1 MKLSV
6 IHRIT
11 GGYLLILVSLLAVG
25 IAGLIRI
32 TGINQSLQQVTH
44 QATPVLDIS
53 SQLSSNLAAANL
65 AMYQHYN
72 STKIH
77 QLDTYEERFNG
88 LRDQYQQLSKK
99 LIEQLDGVENSHTEV
114 ERLNTLATT
123 SSEVFVDINK
133 SMQLYRRSFDGLNQL
148 SQLKANILETE
159 TQLNSVFAK
168 INEINLNRYNRA
180 LVTDAQLE
188 INNAVSIAKQ
198 LLQTS
203 DFDEL
208 KNLQQSFNTWLENYV
223 FLGYRLNELKERGPN
238 ISRLLNKNGDIV
250 SDLIWNIAS
259 NNGLIKVKQAYLSNK
274 TLLAN
279 NLEKNENSL
288 KNISAS
294 LEKVASFA
302 QNYSKQ
308 VTNSASE
315 SVADGRTTII
325 VICVLA
331 VLAGLAIAVLV
342 VSSIRRPLYAM
353 ISILEKISTGDL
365 TQNIDTHKTDE
376 FGQLLK
382 SALSLN
388 ISLKDMINAI
398 QKQSHF
404 ILDSV
409 TETRSITEQSR
420 NTVAEQKEQT
430 GMVATAMHEMTA
442 TIREISS
449 SSEDTFQKMVDAHDH
464 AQKSQQ
470 QITSNQEKTLQLQT
484 DMNHASSVI
493 NELDSDVRKIEER
506 IQVIESIAEQT
517 NLLAL
522 NAAIEAARAGEQGR
536 GFAVVADEVRT
547 LAGRTRTSTDEIKAN
562 IATLL
567 SGSKKAVAAIDSSQV
582 TTTESVDM
590 AQHIHQQIGEIVSM
604 VSNAK
609 DLNMMIATAAEE
621 QSRTA
626 EEINRNIVRI
636 SDLAEE
642 TEKGSVRSQQQV
654 DELHLSSNELE
665 ALVEKFQL

>member
-99 LIEQLDGVENSHTEV
+99 LIEQLDGVENSHSEV

>member
-1 MKLSV
+1 MKFSV

-11 GGYLLILVSLLAVG
+11 GGYLLILICLVSVG
-25 IAGLIRI
+25 LAGLIRI

-44 QATPVLDIS
+44 QAAPVLDIS
-53 SQLSSNLAAANL
+53 SQLSNNLAAANL

-72 STKIH
+72 SNKID
-77 QLDTYEERFNG
+77 QLDIYERRFNN
-88 LRDQYQQLSKK
+88 LRDQYQQLNKH
-99 LIEQLDGVENSHTEV
+99 LAEQLHNVDNSNAEI

-123 SSEVFVDINK
+123 SSEVFSDINK
-133 SMQLYRRSFDGLNQL
+133 SMQLYRRSFDGLTQL
-148 SQLKANILETE
+148 SQLKSNILETE
-159 TQLNSVFAK
+159 KTLNNVYSD
-168 INEINLNRYNRA
+168 INDINLNRYNRA
-180 LVTDAQLE
+180 LVTDAQLKV
-188 INNAVSIAKQ
+188 NTAVSIAKQ

-208 KNLQQSFNTWLENYV
+208 KNLQASFNRWLEDYV
-223 FLGYRLNELKERGPN
+223 TLGYRLNELKERGPN
-238 ISRLLNKNGDIV
+238 ISRLLKINGDLV
-250 SDLIWNIAS
+250 SDLVWIIA
-259 NNGLIKVKQAYLSNK
+259 NNSGLIKVKQDYLSNK
-274 TLLAN
+274 VLLAT
-279 NLEKNENSL
+279 NLENNENAL
-288 KNISAS
+288 KNISEN
-294 LEKVASFA
+294 LDKVANFA
-302 QNYSKQ
+302 RDYSKQ
-308 VTNSASE
+308 VTQNAGE
-315 SVADGRTTII
+315 SVDNGRTTII
-325 VICVLA
+325 IICVLA
-331 VLAGLAIAVLV
+331 VLAGLAIAALV

-365 TQNIDTHKTDE
+365 TQRIDTHKTDE

-388 ISLKDMINAI
+388 SSLKDMINAI

-409 TETRSITEQSR
+409 TETREISEQSR

-449 SSEDTFQKMVDAHDH
+449 SSEDTFKKMVDAHDH

-470 QITSNQEKTLQLQT
+470 QITTNQQKTLQLQN

-567 SGSKKAVAAIDSSQV
+567 SGSKKAVEAIESSQT

-590 AQHIHQQIGEIVSM
+590 AQHIHEQIGEIVNM

-621 QSRTA
+621 QSRTS

-654 DELHLSSNELE
+654 DELHQSSNELE

>member
-99 LIEQLDGVENSHTEV
+99 LIEQLDGVENSHSEV

-223 FLGYRLNELKERGPN
+223 VLGYRLNELKERGPN
-238 ISRLLNKNGDIV
+238 ISRLLNNNGDIV
-250 SDLIWNIAS
+250 SDLTWNIAS

-274 TLLAN
+274 KLLAN

-654 DELHLSSNELE
+654 DELHQSSNELE

>member
-77 QLDTYEERFNG
+77 QLDTYEERFNS

-99 LIEQLDGVENSHTEV
+99 LIEQLDGVENSHSEV

-223 FLGYRLNELKERGPN
+223 VLGYRLNELKDRGPN

-250 SDLIWNIAS
+250 SDLTWNIAS
-259 NNGLIKVKQAYLSNK
+259 NNGLIKVKQVYLSNK

-279 NLEKNENSL
+279 NLENNENSL
-288 KNISAS
+288 KKISAS

-382 SALSLN
+382 SALTLN

-464 AQKSQQ
+464 AQQSQQ

-654 DELHLSSNELE
+654 DELHQSSNELE

>member
-1 MKLSV
+1 MNLSV

-25 IAGLIRI
+25 VAGLIRI

-72 STKIH
+72 STKIQ
-77 QLDTYEERFNG
+77 QLDTYEERFNS
-88 LRDQYQQLSKK
+88 LRNQYQQLNKK
-99 LIEQLDGVENSHTEV
+99 LIEQLDGVENSYSEV
-114 ERLNTLATT
+114 ERLNTLAKT

-133 SMQLYRRSFDGLNQL
+133 SMQLYRRSFDGLEQL
-148 SQLKANILETE
+148 SQLKTKIIETE
-159 TQLNSVFAK
+159 KKLNSFFVKVNK
-168 INEINLNRYNRA
+168 INFNRYNRA
-180 LVTDAQLE
+180 LITDAQIE

-203 DFDEL
+203 NFDEL
-208 KNLQQSFNTWLENYV
+208 KILQQSFNTWIENYV
-223 FLGYRLNELKERGPN
+223 SLGYRLNELKQRGPN
-238 ISRLLNKNGDIV
+238 ISRLLNEHGGIV
-250 SDLIWNIAS
+250 SELTWNIAS
-259 NNGLIKVKQAYLSNK
+259 NNGLIKVKQSYLSNK
-274 TLLAN
+274 TLLASS
-279 NLEKNENSL
+279 LEKNENTL
-288 KNISAS
+288 KNISES
-294 LEKVASFA
+294 LDKVSTFA
-302 QNYSKQ
+302 QNYSRQ

-315 SVADGRTTII
+315 SVDNGRTTII

-331 VLAGLAIAVLV
+331 VLAGMAIAILV
-342 VSSIRRPLYAM
+342 ISSIRRPLYAM

-365 TQNIDTHKTDE
+365 TQNIDTRKTDE

-404 ILDSV
+404 ILESV

-449 SSEDTFQKMVDAHDH
+449 SSEDTFKKMVDAHDH

-562 IATLL
+562 ISTLL
-567 SGSKKAVAAIDSSQV
+567 SGSKKAVAAIDSSQI
-582 TTTESVDM
+582 TTTESVSM
-590 AQHIHQQIGEIVSM
+590 AKNIHQRIEEIVSM

-626 EEINRNIVRI
+626 EEINRNIIRI

-654 DELHLSSNELE
+654 DELHHSSNELE

>member
-11 GGYLLILVSLLAVG
+11 GGYLLILICLVSVG
-25 IAGLIRI
+25 LAGLIRI

-44 QATPVLDIS
+44 QAAPVLDIS
-53 SQLSSNLAAANL
+53 SQLSNNLAAANL

-72 STKIH
+72 SNKID
-77 QLDTYEERFNG
+77 QLDIYERRFNN
-88 LRDQYQQLSKK
+88 LRDQYQQLNKH
-99 LIEQLDGVENSHTEV
+99 LAEQLHNVDNSHAEI

-123 SSEVFVDINK
+123 SSEVFSDINK
-133 SMQLYRRSFDGLNQL
+133 SMQLYRRSFDGLTQL
-148 SQLKANILETE
+148 SQLKSNILETE
-159 TQLNSVFAK
+159 KTLNNVYSD
-168 INEINLNRYNRA
+168 INDINLNRYNRA
-180 LVTDAQLE
+180 LVTDAQLKV
-188 INNAVSIAKQ
+188 NTAVSIAKQ

-208 KNLQQSFNTWLENYV
+208 KNLQASFNRWLEDYV
-223 FLGYRLNELKERGPN
+223 TLGYRLNELKERGPN
-238 ISRLLNKNGDIV
+238 ISRLLKINGDLV
-250 SDLIWNIAS
+250 SDLVWIIAN
-259 NNGLIKVKQAYLSNK
+259 NNGLIKVKQDYLSNK
-274 TLLAN
+274 VLLAT
-279 NLEKNENSL
+279 NLENNENAL
-288 KNISAS
+288 KSISEN
-294 LEKVASFA
+294 LDKVANFA
-302 QNYSKQ
+302 RDYSKQ
-308 VTNSASE
+308 VTQNAGE
-315 SVADGRTTII
+315 SVDNGRTTII
-325 VICVLA
+325 IICVLA
-331 VLAGLAIAVLV
+331 VLAGLAIAALV

-365 TQNIDTHKTDE
+365 TQRIDTHKTDE

-388 ISLKDMINAI
+388 SSLKDMINAI

-409 TETRSITEQSR
+409 TETREISEQSR

-449 SSEDTFQKMVDAHDH
+449 SSEDTFKKMVDAHDH

-470 QITSNQEKTLQLQT
+470 QITTNQQKTLQLQN

-567 SGSKKAVAAIDSSQV
+567 SGSKKAVEAIESSQT

-590 AQHIHQQIGEIVSM
+590 AKHIHEQIGEIVNM

-621 QSRTA
+621 QSRTS

-654 DELHLSSNELE
+654 DELHQSSNELE